1 MKPKVV
7 YVDDEINNLKALK
20 RLFRAE
26 SFDFIT
32 YDSPIQALSK
42 IEKIKPAVV
51 ISDQCMPEMKGTDFL
66 EIVKNKLPTSVRII
80 LTGYADLES
89 AIESINKGHVYSYIQ
104 KPWNDED
111 LKKQVESAIENQES
125 IYWLRGLTDML
136 IDEIIEKQKDHKTIQ
151 KLSEAVCNELSQSLM
166 IITGYLQL
174 IKGHIKQD
182 EMPNLYIENILSKIQ
197 DVEQLGKKIRSVSKK
212 LTPSNHAMP

>member
-7 YVDDEINNLKALK
+7 YVDDEIKNLKALK
-20 RLFRAE
+20 RLFQSE
-26 SFDFIT
+26 SFEFIT
-32 YDSPIQALSK
+32 YDSPIRALSK

-66 EIVKNKLPTSVRII
+66 EIVKNKLPTSVGII
-80 LTGYADLES
+80 LTGYADLET
-89 AIESINKGHVYSYIQ
+89 AIESINKGHVYSFIQ

-111 LKKQVESAIENQES
+111 LRKQVQSAIKNQES
-125 IYWLRGLTDML
+125 IYWLRGLTDIL

-151 KLSEAVCNELSQSLM
+151 KLSEALCNELSQSLM

-174 IKGHIKQD
+174 INDHIGQD
-182 EMPNLYIENILSKIQ
+182 EMTNLYIANILSKIH
-197 DVEQLGKKIRSVSKK
+197 DLEQLGKKIRSVSKRIIS
-212 LTPSNHAMP
+212 SNLVAP